1 MPALTAILIAYN
13 EELDLPRALASLQG
27 VADETILVDTSS
39 TDRTC
44 EIARSFGARVYARKL
59 DSLAEQKNYAA
70 TFASNDWLLSI
81 DCDEELSPELRSS
94 ILAWKQKVPDKTG
107 YDFSR
112 MTNYLGGWI
121 RHSGWYPDYKVK
133 LYRRDRG
140 KFVNVLHESVKL
152 DGPAGRLEGHLLHY
166 TARSYAEH
174 NAKLEFFSTMAA
186 EDMFSRGRKGWRAAM
201 IFAPPWTF
209 FQRLLFQ
216 LGVLDG
222 RRGWLI
228 AWQSANYIYI
238 KYRKL
243 GRLRAGEKLTHRS
256 WPNPGEA

>member
-1 MPALTAILIAYN
+1 
-13 EELDLPRALASLQG
+13 
-27 VADETILVDTSS
+27 
-39 TDRTC
+39 
-44 EIARSFGARVYARKL
+44 
-59 DSLAEQKNYAA
+59 
-70 TFASNDWLLSI
+70 
-81 DCDEELSPELRSS
+81 
-94 ILAWKQKVPDKTG
+94 
-107 YDFSR
+107 
-112 MTNYLGGWI
+112 
-121 RHSGWYPDYKVK
+121 
-133 LYRRDRG
+133 
-140 KFVNVLHESVKL
+140 
-152 DGPAGRLEGHLLHY
+152 
-166 TARSYAEH
+166 
-174 NAKLEFFSTMAA
+174 
-186 EDMFSRGRKGWRAAM
+186 MFSRGRKGWRAAM